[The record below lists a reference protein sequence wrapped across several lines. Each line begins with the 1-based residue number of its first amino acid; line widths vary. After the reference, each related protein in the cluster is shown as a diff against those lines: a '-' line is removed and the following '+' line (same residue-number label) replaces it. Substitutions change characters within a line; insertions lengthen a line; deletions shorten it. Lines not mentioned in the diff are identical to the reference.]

1 MTKTSVTKALSLIL
15 CTVLIAAM
23 ALCTTGCG
31 DNKSNEV
38 PRTSAADAG
47 ANQGAQESKH
57 TEETTQAIQPGGA
70 IPVLGEGQNVFVFSV
85 FDKDGKETAYEIHT
99 DRTIVGEALQDL
111 GLLEGEEG
119 AYGLYVTVVD
129 GIRADYDKDGVYWA
143 FYIDGEY
150 AMSGVDKTEIEAGR
164 SYAFKV
170 EKA

>member
-1 MTKTSVTKALSLIL
+1 MKKTNVTKTLSLIL

-23 ALCTTGCG
+23 ALFTTACS
-31 DNKSNEV
+31 DNKNQEV
-38 PRTSAADAG
+38 P
-47 ANQGAQESKH
+47 QG
-57 TEETTQAIQPGGA
+57 TNQAIQPGGA
-70 IPVLGEGQNVFVFSV
+70 VPVLGEGENVFVFSV
-85 FDKDGKETAYEIHT
+85 FDAEGKETAFEIHT
-99 DRTIVGEALQDL
+99 DKTIVGEALQEL

-119 AYGLYVTVVD
+119 TYGLYVTVVN

-150 AMSGVDKTEIEAGR
+150 AMSGVDVTEIEAGR

>member
-1 MTKTSVTKALSLIL
+1 MKKTNVTKALSLIL

-23 ALCTTGCG
+23 ALVMTGCS
-31 DNKSNEV
+31 DNKNQEN
-38 PRTSAADAG
+38 PQTSAP
-47 ANQGAQESKH
+47 
-57 TEETTQAIQPGGA
+57 AIQPGGA
-70 IPVLGEGQNVFVFSV
+70 VPVLGEGENVFIFSV
-85 FDKDGKETAYEIHT
+85 FDQDGKETAYEIHT
-99 DRTIVGEALQDL
+99 DKTIVGEALQEL

-119 AYGLYVTVVD
+119 AYGLYVTVVN

-150 AMSGVDKTEIEAGR
+150 AMSGVDVTEIEAGR

>member
-1 MTKTSVTKALSLIL
+1 MKKTNVTKALSLIL

-23 ALCTTGCG
+23 ALVMTGCS
-31 DNKSNEV
+31 DNKNQEN
-38 PRTSAADAG
+38 PQTSAP
-47 ANQGAQESKH
+47 
-57 TEETTQAIQPGGA
+57 AIQPGGA
-70 IPVLGEGQNVFVFSV
+70 VPVLGEGENVFIFSV
-85 FDKDGKETAYEIHT
+85 FDQDGKETAYEIHT
-99 DRTIVGEALQDL
+99 DKTIVGEALQEL

-119 AYGLYVTVVD
+119 TYGLYVKVVN

-150 AMSGVDKTEIEAGR
+150 AMSGVDVTEIEAGR

>member
-1 MTKTSVTKALSLIL
+1 MKKTNVTKALSLIL

-23 ALCTTGCG
+23 ALVMTGCS
-31 DNKSNEV
+31 DNKNQEN
-38 PRTSAADAG
+38 PQTSAP
-47 ANQGAQESKH
+47 
-57 TEETTQAIQPGGA
+57 AIQPGGA
-70 IPVLGEGQNVFVFSV
+70 APVLGEGENVFIFSV
-85 FDKDGKETAYEIHT
+85 FDQDGKETAYEIHT
-99 DRTIVGEALQDL
+99 NQTIVGEALQEL

-119 AYGLYVTVVD
+119 AYGLYVTVVN

-150 AMSGVDKTEIEAGR
+150 AMSGVDVTEIEAGR

>member
-1 MTKTSVTKALSLIL
+1 MTKTNVTKALSLIL

-23 ALCTTGCG
+23 ALFTTGCS
-31 DNKSNEV
+31 DNKNNEI
-38 PRTSAADAG
+38 PQTSAP
-47 ANQGAQESKH
+47 
-57 TEETTQAIQPGGA
+57 AIQPGGT
-70 IPVLGEGQNVFVFSV
+70 IPVLGEGENVFVFSV
-85 FDKDGKETAYEIHT
+85 FDKDGRETAYEIHT
-99 DRTIVGEALQDL
+99 NKTIVGEALQEL

>member
-1 MTKTSVTKALSLIL
+1 M
-15 CTVLIAAM
+15 
-23 ALCTTGCG
+23 
-31 DNKSNEV
+31 
-38 PRTSAADAG
+38 
-47 ANQGAQESKH
+47 
-57 TEETTQAIQPGGA
+57 
-70 IPVLGEGQNVFVFSV
+70 
-85 FDKDGKETAYEIHT
+85 AYEIHT
-99 DRTIVGEALQDL
+99 DKTIVGEALQEL

-150 AMSGVDKTEIEAGR
+150 AMSGVDKKEIEAGR

>member
-1 MTKTSVTKALSLIL
+1 MKKTNVTKALSLIL

-23 ALCTTGCG
+23 ALVMTGCS
-31 DNKSNEV
+31 DNKNQEN
-38 PRTSAADAG
+38 PQTSAP
-47 ANQGAQESKH
+47 
-57 TEETTQAIQPGGA
+57 AIQPGGA
-70 IPVLGEGQNVFVFSV
+70 APVLGEGETVFIFSV
-85 FDKDGKETAYEIHT
+85 FDQDGKETAYEIHT
-99 DRTIVGEALQDL
+99 DKTIVGEALQEL

-119 AYGLYVTVVD
+119 AYGLYVTVVN

-150 AMSGVDKTEIEAGR
+150 AMSGVDVTEIEAGR

>member
-1 MTKTSVTKALSLIL
+1 MKKTNVTKALSLIL

-23 ALCTTGCG
+23 ALVMTGCS
-31 DNKSNEV
+31 DNKNQEN
-38 PRTSAADAG
+38 PQTSAP
-47 ANQGAQESKH
+47 
-57 TEETTQAIQPGGA
+57 AIQPGGA
-70 IPVLGEGQNVFVFSV
+70 VPVLGEGENVFIFSV
-85 FDKDGKETAYEIHT
+85 FDQDGKETAYEIHT
-99 DRTIVGEALQDL
+99 NQTIVGEALQEL

-119 AYGLYVTVVD
+119 AYGLYVTVVN

-150 AMSGVDKTEIEAGR
+150 AMSGVDVTEIEAGR

>member
-1 MTKTSVTKALSLIL
+1 MKKTNVTKTLSLIL

-23 ALCTTGCG
+23 ALFTTACS
-31 DNKSNEV
+31 DNKNQEI
-38 PRTSAADAG
+38 PQTPAAEAD
-47 ANQGAQESKH
+47 QDSQD
-57 TEETTQAIQPGGA
+57 TTPAIQPGGA
-70 IPVLGEGQNVFVFSV
+70 VPVLGEGENVFVFSV

-99 DRTIVGEALQDL
+99 DKTIVGEALQEL

-119 AYGLYVTVVD
+119 AYGLYVTVVG

-150 AMSGVDKTEIEAGR
+150 AMSGVDVTEIEAGKT
-164 SYAFKV
+164 YAFKV

>member
-1 MTKTSVTKALSLIL
+1 MKKTNVTKALSLIL

-23 ALCTTGCG
+23 ALFTTACS
-31 DNKSNEV
+31 DNKNQEN
-38 PRTSAADAG
+38 PQTSAVEAD
-47 ANQGAQESKH
+47 QD
-57 TEETTQAIQPGGA
+57 TTLAIQPGGA
-70 IPVLGEGQNVFVFSV
+70 VPVLGEGENVFMFSV
-85 FDKDGKETAYEIHT
+85 FDKDGKETAYQIHT
-99 DRTIVGEALQDL
+99 DKTIVGDALQEL

-119 AYGLYVTVVD
+119 AYGLYVTVVN

-150 AMSGVDKTEIEAGR
+150 AMSGVDVTEIEAGK

>member
-1 MTKTSVTKALSLIL
+1 MKKTNVTKTLSLIL

-23 ALCTTGCG
+23 ALFTTACS
-31 DNKSNEV
+31 DNKNQEN
-38 PRTSAADAG
+38 PQTSAAEAD
-47 ANQGAQESKH
+47 QG
-57 TEETTQAIQPGGA
+57 TTPAIQPGGA
-70 IPVLGEGQNVFVFSV
+70 VPVLGEGENVFVFSV

-99 DRTIVGEALQDL
+99 NKTIVGEALQEL

-119 AYGLYVTVVD
+119 AYGLYVTVVN

-150 AMSGVDKTEIEAGR
+150 AMSGVDVTEIEAGK

>member
-1 MTKTSVTKALSLIL
+1 MKKTNVTKALSLIL

-23 ALCTTGCG
+23 ALVMTGCS
-31 DNKSNEV
+31 DNKNQEN
-38 PRTSAADAG
+38 PQTSAP
-47 ANQGAQESKH
+47 
-57 TEETTQAIQPGGA
+57 AIQPGGA
-70 IPVLGEGQNVFVFSV
+70 VPVLGEGENVFIFSV
-85 FDKDGKETAYEIHT
+85 FDQDGKETAYEIHT
-99 DRTIVGEALQDL
+99 DETIVGEALQEL

-119 AYGLYVTVVD
+119 TYGLYVTVVN

-150 AMSGVDKTEIEAGR
+150 AMSGVDVTEIETGR

>member
-1 MTKTSVTKALSLIL
+1 MKKTNVTKALSLIL

-23 ALCTTGCG
+23 ALVMTGCS
-31 DNKSNEV
+31 DNKNQEN
-38 PRTSAADAG
+38 PQTSA
-47 ANQGAQESKH
+47 
-57 TEETTQAIQPGGA
+57 QAIQPGGA
-70 IPVLGEGQNVFVFSV
+70 VPVLGEGENVFIFSV
-85 FDKDGKETAYEIHT
+85 FDQDGKETAYEIHT
-99 DRTIVGEALQDL
+99 NQTIVGEALQEL

-119 AYGLYVTVVD
+119 AYGLYVTVVN

-150 AMSGVDKTEIEAGR
+150 AMSGVDVTEIEAGR

>member
-1 MTKTSVTKALSLIL
+1 MKKTNVTKALSLIL

-23 ALCTTGCG
+23 ALVMTGCS
-31 DNKSNEV
+31 DNKNQEN
-38 PRTSAADAG
+38 PQTSAP
-47 ANQGAQESKH
+47 
-57 TEETTQAIQPGGA
+57 AIQPGGA
-70 IPVLGEGQNVFVFSV
+70 APVLGEGENVFIFSV
-85 FDKDGKETAYEIHT
+85 FDQDGKETAYEIHT
-99 DRTIVGEALQDL
+99 DKTIVGEALQEL

-119 AYGLYVTVVD
+119 AYGLYVTVVN

-150 AMSGVDKTEIEAGR
+150 AMSGVDVTEIEAGR

>member
-1 MTKTSVTKALSLIL
+1 MKKTNVTKALSLIL

-23 ALCTTGCG
+23 ALVMTGCS
-31 DNKSNEV
+31 DNKNQEN
-38 PRTSAADAG
+38 PQTSAP
-47 ANQGAQESKH
+47 
-57 TEETTQAIQPGGA
+57 AIQPGGA
-70 IPVLGEGQNVFVFSV
+70 APVLGEGENVFIFSV
-85 FDKDGKETAYEIHT
+85 FDQDGKETAYEIHT
-99 DRTIVGEALQDL
+99 EKTIVGEALQEL

-119 AYGLYVTVVD
+119 AYGLYVTVVN

-150 AMSGVDKTEIEAGR
+150 AMSGVDVTEIEAGR